1 MRQEERDR
9 ARALVADKAVTEVHF
24 GGVSAERWGPEGE
37 AVWYVV
43 DRRYKT
49 AAGLTACRTSMRMD
63 AVTAVV
69 WARRI
74 SKVDAFGRDAA
85 WSVLWQTPANKLVVE
100 DQPSETPVRQRVQ
113 QVQHADGA
121 RAPLVAAC
129 VGVDE
134 KQKILSVRCPVCR
147 VSDGPCRKLSPR
159 RQQMKGFHYAR
170 VKLARMDLPKFKFS
184 EEPTAAK
191 AHQEISRL
199 RSALPKHEF
208 EPSTLAERTRKVA
221 CPVCE
226 AAVGEPCRG
235 KTGHIE
241 GHHADRSGKA
251 KRAGYVRMTKGIR

>member
-100 DQPSETPVRQRVQ
+100 DQPSETPVRVGPILLQYG
-113 QVQHADGA
+113 H
-121 RAPLVAAC
+121 PLLGQGGC
-129 VGVDE
+129 
-134 KQKILSVRCPVCR
+134 KRQKL
-147 VSDGPCRKLSPR
+147 GL
-159 RQQMKGFHYAR
+159 
-170 VKLARMDLPKFKFS
+170 LAR
-184 EEPTAAK
+184 T
-191 AHQEISRL
+191 
-199 RSALPKHEF
+199 
-208 EPSTLAERTRKVA
+208 
-221 CPVCE
+221 VC
-226 AAVGEPCRG
+226 
-235 KTGHIE
+235 
-241 GHHADRSGKA
+241 
-251 KRAGYVRMTKGIR
+251 

>member
-1 MRQEERDR
+1 MRQEERER

-85 WSVLWQTPANKLVVE
+85 WSVLWETPMNKLVVE
-100 DQPSETPVRQRVQ
+100 D
-113 QVQHADGA
+113 ADEPEFRWA
-121 RAPLVAAC
+121 
-129 VGVDE
+129 GV
-134 KQKILSVRCPVCR
+134 
-147 VSDGPCRKLSPR
+147 
-159 RQQMKGFHYAR
+159 
-170 VKLARMDLPKFKFS
+170 
-184 EEPTAAK
+184 
-191 AHQEISRL
+191 
-199 RSALPKHEF
+199 LPKHEF
-208 EPSTLAERTRKVA
+208 APSTLAERTRKVA
-221 CPVCE
+221 CPVCK

-235 KTGHIE
+235 KSGHIE
-241 GHHADRSGKA
+241 GHHADRSGAA
-251 KRAGYVRMTKGIR
+251 KRAGHVRMTKGIR